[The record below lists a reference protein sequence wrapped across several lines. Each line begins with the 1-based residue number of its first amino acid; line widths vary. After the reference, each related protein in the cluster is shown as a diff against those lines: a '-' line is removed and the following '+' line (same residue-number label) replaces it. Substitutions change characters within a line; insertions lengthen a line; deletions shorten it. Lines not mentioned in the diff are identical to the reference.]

1 VANSTKQALEKINE
15 VSRQLLSR
23 ILDVQNSIQEKPQIQ
38 DEPIANETI
47 PNKQVNNEQ
56 ITAQELTELMSERQ
70 SLISRLFE
78 KKSTEEISLE
88 LNLLNEM
95 VSLDNELSNKSQGC
109 KQVLAEQVLKL
120 KNSNKVKKSY
130 QKY

>member
-1 VANSTKQALEKINE
+1 MANSTKQALEKINE